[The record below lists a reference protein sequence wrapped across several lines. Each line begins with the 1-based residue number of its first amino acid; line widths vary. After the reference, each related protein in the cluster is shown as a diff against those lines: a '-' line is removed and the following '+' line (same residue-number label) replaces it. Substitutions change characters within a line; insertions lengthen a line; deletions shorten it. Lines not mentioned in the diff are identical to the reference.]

1 MENVQIRFKE
11 MRLQLGLTQPQIA
24 EILGIKT
31 AMWQKLESGR
41 TPDPRTS
48 TIANICNTLGISS
61 DWLLGID
68 RGEGTEVANLSAQ
81 MRNEVYRASKAIQ
94 KGGLSNKEKQA
105 IIEQLQALIDQLNK

>member
-1 MENVQIRFKE
+1 MFSYGAKLKQIRTNSNKTQAEFALLLGME
-11 MRLQLGLTQPQIA
+11 QPNYQRLERGVLDIRLSM
-24 EILGIKT
+24 L
-31 AMWQKLESGR
+31 S
-41 TPDPRTS
+41 
-48 TIANICNTLGISS
+48 NICDTLGISA

>member
-11 MRLQLGLTQPQIA
+11 LRLQLGMTQPQIA
-24 EILGIKT
+24 EMLGIKT

-48 TIANICNTLGISS
+48 TIANICNTLGVSS

-68 RGEGTEVANLSAQ
+68 RGEDTAVLSQANQ
-81 MRNEVYRASKAIQ
+81 IRNEVHKASKALQ
-94 KGGLSNKEKQA
+94 KGGLSESDKQA
-105 IIEQLQALIDQLNK
+105 IIDQLQALIDQLSK